1 MIIPKEQFSK
11 DYCKTDD
18 FWTYSGIA
26 GQKCLRGSLNAF
38 DSVRMTPAAKSRI
51 HKTVLSHA
59 GI

>member
-1 MIIPKEQFSK
+1 MIIAKEQFSK
-11 DYCKTDD
+11 DYCKTED

-38 DSVRMTPAAKSRI
+38 VSVPMTLAAKSRN
-51 HKTVLSHA
+51 HKTVLTHA